1 LLPDLQGEMIASA
14 RRVSY
19 ELLCSIE
26 MRSVFSD
33 FALHSPKM
41 AELDSRD
48 RNLVTEI
55 VYGTLRWQ
63 GFLDHVLGQVS
74 ARPWQKIEPG
84 VKVLLRM
91 SLYQI
96 IHLER
101 VPHHALVDDAVELSK
116 TDFHKG
122 VAGFVNGILRHL
134 IRERPWSHKRFDQ
147 ECPPWTRVSLPQ
159 WLWDRW
165 VARYGVE
172 VTTDYAL
179 SLNQPPRRTYRLSGG
194 DPPEW
199 AQISSLVPGAVFVKE
214 GRDAPAAESLPIQD
228 EASQLIPHL
237 FGKVSGWRIWDMCA
251 APGGKSAILSVLTG
265 PQGFVISSDLY
276 LHRAKRLQQALPSRG
291 HRHGGTVVLDGV
303 ACPPFLKTFDAV
315 LVDAPCSG
323 LGTLR
328 RNPEIKWRL
337 QSEDLTR
344 LAELQTKLLASA
356 ATAVA
361 PGGYLL
367 YSTCSTETEENED
380 VIHAFLG
387 RHPRFRLKPP
397 ECPQGIDAWRKSD
410 MMIRTFPSTRR
421 WDGFFAALME
431 LQDTT

>member
-1 LLPDLQGEMIASA
+1 MIASA

-19 ELLCSIE
+19 DLLCSIE
-26 MRSVFSD
+26 QRAVFSD
-33 FALHSPKM
+33 FALNSAKI

-63 GFLDHVLGQVS
+63 GFLDHILCQAS
-74 ARPWQKIEPG
+74 ARPWQTIDAR

-96 IHLER
+96 IHLHR

-116 TDFHKG
+116 KDFHKG
-122 VAGFVNGILRHL
+122 VSGFVNGILRHL
-134 IRERPWSHKRFDQ
+134 IRQQPWSDERFDQ

-179 SLNQPPRRTYRLSGG
+179 SLNQPPRTAYRLSAG

-199 AQISSLVPGAVFVKE
+199 AQISNLVPGAVFAKE
-214 GRDAPAAESLPIQD
+214 GRDAPAGETLPIQD

-237 FGKVSGWRIWDMCA
+237 FGRVSGWSIWDVCA
-251 APGGKSAILSVLTG
+251 APGGKSAILSVLTE
-265 PQGFVISSDLY
+265 PHGFVVSSDFY
-276 LHRAKRLQQALPSRG
+276 FHRASRLQQALPTQK
-291 HRHGGTVVLDGV
+291 HRHGGTLVLDGV

-337 QSEDLTR
+337 QVEDLVR
-344 LAELQTKLLASA
+344 LAELQGKLLASA
-356 ATAVA
+356 ATAVRA
-361 PGGYLL
+361 GGYLL
-367 YSTCSTETEENED
+367 YSTCSTEAEENED

-387 RHPRFRLKPP
+387 RHPRFRLKEP
-397 ECPQGIDAWRKSD
+397 EAPKGIEAWLKSD
-410 MMIRTFPSTRR
+410 RMIRTFPSTRL

-431 LQDTT
+431 A